1 LPSWFGD
8 HIAAAREGSPGD
20 ALEWDQYQQRL
31 SPISAQSRRIYEHRH
46 KALLSYRTAGGKLT
60 LLTSKT
66 RQRDKR
72 RLCGLLVVAL
82 LVLGIAALVK
92 YLTSERERGA
102 STA

>member
-66 RQRDKR
+66 RQRDNAVSAACSSSRCWSSESR
-72 RLCGLLVVAL
+72 R
-82 LVLGIAALVK
+82 
-92 YLTSERERGA
+92 S
-102 STA
+102 